1 MTTQTAAQEAQTQTQ
16 IHDEFFWISAVNKA
30 TVVVE
35 TKNGLIPEALA
46 RLAARGIAQVEA
58 EMALPGA
65 KRPTTYIAYEPL
77 LIAATSPEVTAI
89 HAGRSSQDILSTARI
104 AIQRE
109 RALAFA
115 GAFDAVIGRFLDLA
129 EANRNTIVPNYTN
142 GVAAQP
148 NSWAHYLLGITAGL
162 LRDRERLTQYFERF
176 DMCSMGAT
184 VLNGTG
190 WPLDREGMA
199 KALGFSRPVRNA
211 FDATCGAPVDISL
224 EFASIAGSAAI
235 HAGSFVN
242 DVMVQYAQPRP
253 WFLLTEGGENT
264 YVSSAMPQKRNPGL
278 MNNCRADC
286 SDVVA
291 EMNAVFLRVHN
302 VVPGMTDGKSTAKN
316 GRMSAAALSMMERLL
331 KVLNALRVNPERA
344 LEELNSDWTASQEIA
359 DRLMREHGLPFR
371 IGHHMASRMVSWAR
385 ANNVLPLNF
394 PYAEMRRIYREEI
407 SEEFPEASPE
417 LPMSEAEFH
426 EALDPRRIVETRRT
440 AGSAAPA
447 EVDAMLAE
455 ARAALKRLEN
465 TADALRAKEAAAL
478 RGLEERFRAFL

>member
-1 MTTQTAAQEAQTQTQ
+1 MTTQSGAQEAQTP
-16 IHDEFFWISAVNKA
+16 HDEFFWISAINKA

-46 RLAARGIAQVEA
+46 RLAARGIAQVESD
-58 EMALPGA
+58 MALPGA
-65 KRPTTYIAYEPL
+65 KRPASYIAYEPL

-115 GAFDAVIGRFLDLA
+115 AAFDAVIAKLLDLA

-162 LRDRERLTQYFERF
+162 LRDRERLAQYFERF

-190 WPLDREGMA
+190 WSLDRDGMA

-211 FDATCGAPVDISL
+211 FDATCGAPVDVSL
-224 EFASIAGSAAI
+224 EFASIVGSAAI

-242 DVMVQYAQPRP
+242 DVMVQYAEPRP
-253 WFLLTEGGENT
+253 WILLAEGGDNT

-316 GRMSAAALSMMERLL
+316 GRMSAAAVSMMERLL
-331 KVLNALRVNPERA
+331 KVLNALRVNPDRA

-385 ANNVLPLNF
+385 ANNVLPLDF
-394 PYAEMRRIYREEI
+394 PYAEMQRIYREEI
-407 SEEFPEASPE
+407 TEEFPEASPE

-426 EALDPRRIVETRRT
+426 EALDPRRIVEGRRT

-447 EVDAMLAE
+447 EIEAMLAE
-455 ARAALKRLEN
+455 DRAALKN
-465 TADALRAKEAAAL
+465 FADAADALRARETAAL
-478 RGLEERFRAFL
+478 LELERSFRAFL